1 MFVVAAS
8 CLGSSSGTRQSRFMR
23 RCSIG
28 RSSRAPQV
36 NPTCFVFCRRCVWEE
51 KKSIYLLIRYA
62 RVFDWIATLR
72 LGEIFHAKTQSE
84 TEGHG
89 VRRDFLSTADWT
101 RDEMGQWI
109 CQD

>member
-23 RCSIG
+23 RCWIR

-36 NPTCFVFCRRCVWEE
+36 IPTCFVFCRRCVWGE

-62 RVFDWIATLR
+62 SVFDCFATLRLCDFATLR
-72 LGEIFHAKTQSE
+72 LGEKYSTQRRKDAKRAQRD
-84 TEGHG
+84 TECAEI
-89 VRRDFLSTADWT
+89 S
-101 RDEMGQWI
+101 
-109 CQD
+109 

>member
-23 RCSIG
+23 RCSIR

-36 NPTCFVFCRRCVWEE
+36 IPTCFVFCRRCVWEE

-62 RVFDWIATLR
+62 RVFDCFATLR
-72 LGEIFHAKTQSE
+72 LDEKYSTQRGEDGKGAFRERECAEISC
-84 TEGHG
+84 
-89 VRRDFLSTADWT
+89 R
-101 RDEMGQWI
+101 
-109 CQD
+109 